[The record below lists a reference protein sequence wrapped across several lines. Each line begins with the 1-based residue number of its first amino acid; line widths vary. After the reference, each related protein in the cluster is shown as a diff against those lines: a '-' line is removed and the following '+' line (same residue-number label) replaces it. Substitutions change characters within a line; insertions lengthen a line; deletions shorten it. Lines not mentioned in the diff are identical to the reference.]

1 MQGAHK
7 MNTMSPELDILV
19 HLTGS
24 DIIMFKVKDDYEAG
38 HILKSIVPG
47 KFFEPKQLIIGC
59 KNSLTA
65 FQTDHVTQVEFI
77 SDYVPDWAFHHNVR
91 MIREVSPQ
99 VFREKYANIK
109 QVDRTLPDV
118 VHVSSEIELS
128 NGEKI
133 YLTLDVNSDPA
144 ISPLTPLD
152 QHVFIQQ
159 LFSSHGMFAHHRD
172 RGAVLINPAHIARL
186 TMHPGP
192 QAAPAGTWH
201 ASMCKE

>member
-1 MQGAHK
+1 MQIESA
-7 MNTMSPELDILV
+7 ELDILV

-24 DIIMFKVKDDYEAG
+24 EIVTFKVKDEYEAR
-38 HILKSIVPG
+38 HILGSIVPG
-47 KFFEPKQLIIGC
+47 KFFEPKQLVIGC
-59 KNSLTA
+59 KNSLSA
-65 FQTDHVTQVEFI
+65 FQTDHITQVELI
-77 SDYVPDWAFHHNVR
+77 SDHVPDWSFHHNVR

-99 VFREKYANIK
+99 AFREKYAHIEH
-109 QVDRTLPDV
+109 VDRSLSDV

-159 LFSSHGMFAHHRD
+159 LFSSHCIFAHHRD
-172 RGAVLINPAHIARL
+172 RGVVLINPAHISRL

-192 QAAPAGTWH
+192 EAVPAGTWH